1 MFLPYPPVFFLY
13 TFHSIFFSDFSNAS
27 QILHFNPCKIFLIK
41 LLLNNNLNTFS
52 FSYNKKV
59 ESILPVCLMKTSRR
73 DFLRFS
79 ALAGTSLFLKP
90 YDTFA
95 ITSEAAKFLERI
107 GISTGI
113 ANNGILS
120 AAGYSFVEENV
131 RGFLVPAEADS
142 VFDQKLALLKDSK
155 LPVEACNSFLPGNL
169 KCVGPAPLHEDILKF
184 GETAFRRA
192 QMAGVK
198 TIVFGSGGAR
208 AIPEGF
214 SREEARNQFITLCK
228 QLAPLAKKYNVVI
241 SLEPLNTKECNFVN
255 SVAEGGE
262 IVKAVNHENFR
273 LLADIYHM
281 LMENESPANITKYGD
296 LLYHTHI
303 AEKTGRSA
311 PGVNKE
317 DFKPYFKALKDVK
330 YEGRMAIECSWKNLS
345 EQAAT
350 AINEMRSQLASI

>member
-1 MFLPYPPVFFLY
+1 
-13 TFHSIFFSDFSNAS
+13 
-27 QILHFNPCKIFLIK
+27 
-41 LLLNNNLNTFS
+41 
-52 FSYNKKV
+52 
-59 ESILPVCLMKTSRR
+59 MKTSRR
-73 DFLRFS
+73 NFIRVTAF
-79 ALAGTSLFLKP
+79 AGTGLMLKSCN
-90 YDTFA
+90 A
-95 ITSEAAKFLERI
+95 VRLTSEAGKFLERI

-113 ANNGILS
+113 ANNGILA

-131 RGFLVPAEADS
+131 RAFLVPAEADS
-142 VFDQKLALLKDSK
+142 AFEQKLALLKVSK

-214 SREEARNQFITLCK
+214 SREEAKQQFISICK
-228 QLAPLAKKYNVVI
+228 QLAPFAQKYNVVI
-241 SLEPLNTKECNFVN
+241 SLEPLNTKECNFIN

-281 LMENESPANITKYGD
+281 LMENESPSNITKYGH

-311 PGVNKE
+311 PGVNND
-317 DFKPYFKALKDVK
+317 DFTPYFKALKDVK
-330 YEGRMAIECSWKNLS
+330 YKGRMAIECSWKNLG
-345 EQAAT
+345 EQAAP
-350 AINEMRSQLASI
+350 ALSAMRTQLAKI